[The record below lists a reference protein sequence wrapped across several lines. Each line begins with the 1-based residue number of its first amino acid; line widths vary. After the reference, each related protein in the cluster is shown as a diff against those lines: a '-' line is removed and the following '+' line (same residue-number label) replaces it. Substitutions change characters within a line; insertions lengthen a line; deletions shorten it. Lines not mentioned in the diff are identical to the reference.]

1 MGGLRARQVLVTS
14 MAGSLSPPQSPQWEP
29 CWVWSQ
35 PHGPEFPFG
44 GCCAVPSLGEN
55 GERGW
60 LPPSATRAGG
70 ADTRHRGTVT
80 PQAGMWKEGSSA
92 GQAGE
97 GVPAGRAPGTTLPDV
112 GWVPVGHPGRFWGH
126 CPHTAPYA
134 TACPGHNLGLSLLP
148 RGCQGHVGAHHRCPR
163 AHRVTQRGVP
173 TTRRWHRLATT
184 KEPMGA
190 PVPGQVGLPWPVPGP
205 LQCWVPAPPMMAA
218 PQGGLVGVP
227 FARSLSPQWPSPWH

>member
-1 MGGLRARQVLVTS
+1 MQLLGGLRARQVLVTS

-55 GERGW
+55 GQRGW

-80 PQAGMWKEGSSA
+80 PQAGMWEEGSSA

-97 GVPAGRAPGTTLPDV
+97 GVPAGRAPGTALPDV

-126 CPHTAPYA
+126 CPHAAPYA
-134 TACPGHNLGLSLLP
+134 TACPGHNLGPSLLP

-205 LQCWVPAPPMMAA
+205 PQC
-218 PQGGLVGVP
+218 
-227 FARSLSPQWPSPWH
+227 